1 MAVPFAMRQA
11 IFIAVVG
18 CFPVGAGTTGNRT
31 SITPMFGVRLV
42 VCGSAHRMK
51 TGMMIR

>member
-1 MAVPFAMRQA
+1 MAVRFAMRQV

-31 SITPMFGVRLV
+31 SITLMFGVKLV
-42 VCGSAHRMK
+42 FCGSAHRMK
-51 TGMMIR
+51 TRMMIR